1 MLQRKTSPAS
11 CFSVSLHEWVTVY
24 FLCFSAE
31 HTNCASV
38 VPFNNN
44 NEMLY
49 ILFAAIKSI
58 YQIILFCLSDM
69 KKNVQIFA
77 VLKPQMFF
85 NHLNYYLSSE
95 LNVFPVI
102 YDSIQDRHEISPL
115 LLIKVSF

>member
-1 MLQRKTSPAS
+1 MS
-11 CFSVSLHEWVTVY
+11 CYKEKHPLHPVSVSACMNGWWFT

-44 NEMLY
+44 SEMLY

-85 NHLNYYLSSE
+85 FYH
-95 LNVFPVI
+95 V
-102 YDSIQDRHEISPL
+102 D
-115 LLIKVSF
+115 